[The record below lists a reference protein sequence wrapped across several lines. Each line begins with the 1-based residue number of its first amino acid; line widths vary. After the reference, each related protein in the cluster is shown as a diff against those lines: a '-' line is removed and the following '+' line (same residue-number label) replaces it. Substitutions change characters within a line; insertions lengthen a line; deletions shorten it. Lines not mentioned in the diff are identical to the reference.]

1 MVSALFAGCALMTA
15 VADDL
20 VQRSNDYS
28 AQHLAAT
35 LWAFAKL
42 ETIARPGMIQ
52 ACTLIPSIIH
62 PMMPFAADG
71 TNCAAKC
78 GVQGNLALHLIHSKT
93 DIAVISKAPAA
104 HLLTKA
110 VQS

>member
-1 MVSALFAGCALMTA
+1 MTQLSRLDLANRNAIHFAMFQHSLHIIVSALFAGSALMTA

-20 VQRSNDYS
+20 VQRANDYS

-52 ACTLIPSIIH
+52 ACTV
-62 PMMPFAADG
+62 MPIVAPDCIM
-71 TNCAAKC
+71 CA
-78 GVQGNLALHLIHSKT
+78 
-93 DIAVISKAPAA
+93 
-104 HLLTKA
+104 LLWLQTLVTKA
-110 VQS
+110 I